1 MSKGLKNR
9 GINRRKSS
17 KKGMTIIETVISLAV
32 IAIVS
37 FTAIGFIN
45 RFSDVN
51 AKMIY
56 ETDARLTVENALECF
71 KYAEDETQFFN
82 ALNLTRS
89 GFVRQGGSYILA
101 DYNYTV
107 VIAVSFPPEG
117 AASFTCHATDSSGR
131 VIVSVTSYTKE
142 VAA

>member
-37 FTAIGFIN
+37 FTAIGFIK

-89 GFVRQGGSYILA
+89 GFVRQGGSYIL
-101 DYNYTV
+101 V

-117 AASFTCHATDSSGR
+117 AASFTCHATNSSGR

>member
-17 KKGMTIIETVISLAV
+17 KQGMTIIETVISLAV

-37 FTAIGFIN
+37 FTAIGFIK

-56 ETDARLTVENALECF
+56 ETDASLTV
-71 KYAEDETQFFN
+71 
-82 ALNLTRS
+82 
-89 GFVRQGGSYILA
+89 
-101 DYNYTV
+101 
-107 VIAVSFPPEG
+107 
-117 AASFTCHATDSSGR
+117 
-131 VIVSVTSYTKE
+131 
-142 VAA
+142 